1 MKEGEPELG
10 GLQVPH
16 GDVNSSTSVS
26 GTQPAIS
33 ESSQISQPTPIATPM
48 PSTPPSSV
56 SQTTPIPQPQPT
68 TQSFQPADQLISQT
82 FTTFSTQ
89 NKPSTQP
96 PMSNFD
102 TPHAASNFTEIA
114 NSRVSSSLP
123 QSMQSQ
129 PQPQPRSQFPIQPS
143 PITSDSRDVMLSSTA
158 PKKSKKGLIIGSIL
172 ITVFLIGIGAI
183 ILFGNVITN
192 NSIKNSFENFV
203 SYLMSDRDDS
213 SVWNFNPDDVY
224 AMDIFFQDIGSRE
237 ASKYFKELNNRWQT
251 FSRNN
256 IDNLNQQYLTTI
268 SGDLDILESYAAES
282 IITKDEMLGQYLV
295 EGQDILLA
303 YTPNYYIENS
313 YEPSMLASQYMAA
326 WDDYLNGTINL
337 FKSYTENDCI
347 EQGKIN
353 NICVEDKNIHAQNA
367 YGQLM
372 SSEENLKYYAENIK
386 DEVKMQT
393 EKLIIDMEKIKNA
406 S

>member
-68 TQSFQPADQLISQT
+68 TQSSQPADQLISQT

-129 PQPQPRSQFPIQPS
+129 PQPQPRSQFPTQPS

-158 PKKSKKGLIIGSIL
+158 PKKSKKGLIITVSIL
-172 ITVFLIGIGAI
+172 LIMVCVGLGLWLYFGFVNNSDTSLETSSTKPLSSEQEIYSALFDFDSQYYSPLLEYYNFGIGLKPDFKMTNQQVLFPLENSMDFLLQNLNNTQQAYDDIADSIPSITVNKKIDLQPVKNKISQSLQAMNENLDIINRFYVAFILPIEQESTPDDCSKTRAI
-183 ILFGNVITN
+183 IDLETGNTKDAAEKYYIVYCKTIQYLN
-192 NSIKNSFENFV
+192 NPDSLEIFQENIASQTAEAAALLNSLLIEV
-203 SYLMSDRDDS
+203 PSADDS
-213 SVWNFNPDDVY
+213 
-224 AMDIFFQDIGSRE
+224 
-237 ASKYFKELNNRWQT
+237 L
-251 FSRNN
+251 
-256 IDNLNQQYLTTI
+256 
-268 SGDLDILESYAAES
+268 
-282 IITKDEMLGQYLV
+282 
-295 EGQDILLA
+295 
-303 YTPNYYIENS
+303 
-313 YEPSMLASQYMAA
+313 
-326 WDDYLNGTINL
+326 
-337 FKSYTENDCI
+337 
-347 EQGKIN
+347 
-353 NICVEDKNIHAQNA
+353 KNI
-367 YGQLM
+367 Y
-372 SSEENLKYYAENIK
+372 EELK
-386 DEVKMQT
+386 
-393 EKLIIDMEKIKNA
+393 
-406 S
+406 

>member
-1 MKEGEPELG
+1 MQEGDTELG

-48 PSTPPSSV
+48 PSTPPSAV

-68 TQSFQPADQLISQT
+68 TQSSQPADQLISQT

-129 PQPQPRSQFPIQPS
+129 PQPQPRSQFPTQPS

-158 PKKSKKGLIIGSIL
+158 PKKSKKGLIITVSIL
-172 ITVFLIGIGAI
+172 LIMVCVGLGLWLYFGFVNNSDTSLETSSTKPLSSEQEIYSALFDFDSQYYSPLLEYYNFGIGLKPDFKMTNQQVLFPLENSMDFLLQNLNNTQQAYDDIADSIPSITVNKKIDLQPVKNKISQSLQAMNENLDIINRFYVAFILPIEQESTPDDCSKTQAI
-183 ILFGNVITN
+183 IDLETGNTKDAAEKYYIVYCKTIQYLN
-192 NSIKNSFENFV
+192 NPDSLEIFQENIASQTAEAAALLNSLLIEV
-203 SYLMSDRDDS
+203 PSADDS
-213 SVWNFNPDDVY
+213 
-224 AMDIFFQDIGSRE
+224 
-237 ASKYFKELNNRWQT
+237 L
-251 FSRNN
+251 
-256 IDNLNQQYLTTI
+256 
-268 SGDLDILESYAAES
+268 
-282 IITKDEMLGQYLV
+282 
-295 EGQDILLA
+295 
-303 YTPNYYIENS
+303 
-313 YEPSMLASQYMAA
+313 
-326 WDDYLNGTINL
+326 
-337 FKSYTENDCI
+337 
-347 EQGKIN
+347 
-353 NICVEDKNIHAQNA
+353 KNI
-367 YGQLM
+367 Y
-372 SSEENLKYYAENIK
+372 EELK
-386 DEVKMQT
+386 
-393 EKLIIDMEKIKNA
+393 
-406 S
+406 

>member
-68 TQSFQPADQLISQT
+68 TQSSQPADQLISQT

-129 PQPQPRSQFPIQPS
+129 PQPQPRPQFPTQPS

-158 PKKSKKGLIIGSIL
+158 PKKSKKGLIITVSIL
-172 ITVFLIGIGAI
+172 LIMVCVGLGLWLYFGFVNNSDTSLETSSTKPLSSEQEIYSALFDFDSQYYSPLLEYYNFGIGLKPDFKMTNQQVLFPLENSMDFLLQNLNNTQQAYDDIADSIPSITVNKKIDLQPVKNKISQSLQAMNENLDIINRFYVAFILPIEQESTPDDCSKTQAI
-183 ILFGNVITN
+183 IDLETGNTKDAAEKYYIVYCKTIQYLN
-192 NSIKNSFENFV
+192 NPDSLEIFQENIASQTAEAAALLNSLLIEV
-203 SYLMSDRDDS
+203 PSADDS
-213 SVWNFNPDDVY
+213 
-224 AMDIFFQDIGSRE
+224 
-237 ASKYFKELNNRWQT
+237 L
-251 FSRNN
+251 
-256 IDNLNQQYLTTI
+256 
-268 SGDLDILESYAAES
+268 
-282 IITKDEMLGQYLV
+282 
-295 EGQDILLA
+295 
-303 YTPNYYIENS
+303 
-313 YEPSMLASQYMAA
+313 
-326 WDDYLNGTINL
+326 
-337 FKSYTENDCI
+337 
-347 EQGKIN
+347 
-353 NICVEDKNIHAQNA
+353 KNI
-367 YGQLM
+367 Y
-372 SSEENLKYYAENIK
+372 EELK
-386 DEVKMQT
+386 
-393 EKLIIDMEKIKNA
+393 
-406 S
+406 